1 MSDVVDRDAETFQR
15 SYAQQSKVAW
25 FGKHYFII
33 CLVTFGAEYGI
44 TDFSL
49 NLLLGCRGKDSLS
62 SRRDT
67 RSCQNIRRQSTEFR
81 SSIDQRGDWLGAE
94 FFAFGIAS
102 DDVDLECAHVW
113 KTTAVS
119 LSAASAKLICVSLRS
134 SAASCIS
141 NSLPPLPRYVVP
153 KIARFASA
161 SSSSRR

>member
-102 DDVDLECAHVW
+102 DDVDLEGAHVL
-113 KTTAVS
+113 KIKPFCTYRQDG
-119 LSAASAKLICVSLRS
+119 ASYLANGGAFRLPANRS
-134 SAASCIS
+134 
-141 NSLPPLPRYVVP
+141 RD
-153 KIARFASA
+153 
-161 SSSSRR
+161 